1 MNALSP
7 ALQTI
12 QNLKQLVKNTR
23 IKAMLKVNSE
33 AIAMYFEMGKEL
45 AHNID
50 SNDGSKNIVREA
62 SLALIEEFGKGEG
75 YSERNLFNMIKFYRE
90 AELDSQLHQLGAL
103 LPWKHTCTILDR
115 VKNGQERLWY
125 MKTAL
130 EIQWGRETLE
140 YHIKQDRY
148 NKELAKGEPT
158 TNFELKLTENSELA
172 NEIVKDEYIIEVFG
186 AKKQT
191 LERDIENQIIRNIKT
206 FLTEL
211 GEGFCYIGNQNTF
224 ETDGEEYRTDLLFFN
239 RKLKCLFAIEI
250 KAGKFK
256 PEYISKMEWYLHL
269 LDTQMK
275 LPEENQSIGIILC
288 GSKDNYQ
295 VKTLLKDSTRPIAVA
310 THEIVEKLQAKVEA
324 LMGDGEK

>member
-7 ALQTI
+7 AFQTI
-12 QNLKQLVKNTR
+12 PNLKQLVKNTR

-33 AIAMYFEMGKEL
+33 AIAMYFEIGKEL
-45 AHNID
+45 ALNID
-50 SNDGSKNIVREA
+50 NNDGSKNIVREA

-90 AELDSQLHQLGAL
+90 AELDSQLQQLAAV
-103 LPWKHTCTILDR
+103 LPWGHICTILDR
-115 VKNGQERLWY
+115 VKDGKERLWY

-148 NKELAKGEPT
+148 NKEMVKGEPT

-172 NEIVKDEYIIEVFG
+172 SEIIKDEYIIEVFG
-186 AKKQT
+186 AKKQM

-211 GEGFCYIGNQNTF
+211 GEGFCYIGNQNSF
-224 ETDGEEYRTDLLFFN
+224 ETDGEQYRTDLLFFN

-275 LPEENQSIGIILC
+275 LPDENQSIGIILC

-295 VKTLLKDSTRPIAVA
+295 VKTLLKDTSRPIAVA
-310 THEIVEKLQAKVEA
+310 THEIIEKIEAKVDV
-324 LMGDGEK
+324 LMGEE

>member
-1 MNALSP
+1 MNTLSP
-7 ALQTI
+7 TLQTI

-45 AHNID
+45 AQNID
-50 SNDGSKNIVREA
+50 NNDGSKNIVREA

-75 YSERNLFNMIKFYRE
+75 YGERSLKYCIKFYRE
-90 AELDSQLHQLGAL
+90 TRDNSEVHQLGAL
-103 LPWKHTCTILDR
+103 LPWKHTCLILD
-115 VKNGQERLWY
+115 KIKDNNQRLWY

-158 TNFELKLTENSELA
+158 TNFKLKLTENSELA
-172 NEIVKDEYIIEVFG
+172 NEIIKDEYIIEVFG
-186 AKKQT
+186 AKKQM
-191 LERDIENQIIRNIKT
+191 LERDIENQIIKNIKT

-295 VKTLLKDSTRPIAVA
+295 VKTLLKDSPRPIAVA

-324 LMGDGEK
+324 LMSEGGK